1 MDIMNYIR
9 PELLVV
15 ALACY
20 FIGSALKNTTIIKDK
35 WIPLT
40 LGIIA
45 TLLSVIYVAATT
57 DIVNWQSALL
67 ATFTSI
73 TQGILL
79 AGASTYINQLIKQAK
94 KEE

>member
-1 MDIMNYIR
+1 MDILNYIR

-45 TLLSVIYVAATT
+45 TLLSVM
-57 DIVNWQSALL
+57 WQPPPTSSTGNLL
-67 ATFTSI
+67 F
-73 TQGILL
+73 
-79 AGASTYINQLIKQAK
+79 
-94 KEE
+94 